1 MTLATC
7 LVASRQNTS
16 TSREVEE
23 VKENAAGLRP
33 AGRGRPQPAP
43 GASHSPA
50 LARLMPRRPG
60 APPPAPIPGS
70 APPRAR
76 AGDAE
81 GGGDESRTEHR
92 LPPVRR
98 GASAAHLG
106 GRGGRNTPPRDMCWP
121 VDLAFSHIVAP
132 ARPLFTLRACGRWE
146 GGGDEAGRSIVFHPP
161 VRRASAAR
169 LGGKGG
175 RNTPRQGCLG
185 TCCAGPGTWPF
196 PISWPPRAPC
206 SPSGASSSGSVGG
219 GEGEARPKNLKNGW
233 SFPSV
238 SSSSG
243 YSGVGVAVSRT
254 RLRCP
259 R

>member
-43 GASHSPA
+43 GASHSPV

-132 ARPLFTLRACGRWE
+132 ARPLFTLRARERRGRGGRSRTEHRLPSSCSAGGECGPPRE
-146 GGGDEAGRSIVFHPP
+146 GGMHRVRGASGHVLARGPGIFPYRSPRAPPVHPPGHRLP
-161 VRRASAAR
+161 VRR
-169 LGGKGG
+169 GGAKGKHD
-175 RNTPRQGCLG
+175 R
-185 TCCAGPGTWPF
+185 
-196 PISWPPRAPC
+196 
-206 SPSGASSSGSVGG
+206 
-219 GEGEARPKNLKNGW
+219 
-233 SFPSV
+233 
-238 SSSSG
+238 
-243 YSGVGVAVSRT
+243 RT
-254 RLRCP
+254 
-259 R
+259 